1 MGNCIYC
8 GERAGFL
15 SRSHKECRQRHKAA
29 IANIPEYFAQAME
42 APIDVSRFKQ
52 LAQDMARA
60 SFIQDREFR
69 QLAVR
74 GLTKA
79 IVRALDDHVITT
91 AESERIDALGGAF
104 GLTANDLPQNI
115 QHRFVKAHILRDI
128 DDGRVPNRISIE
140 GGLTPNLERGE
151 SVVWA
156 FNTSKY
162 FTTRSRTQY
171 ESVSHGVSVRL
182 MKGVYYRAGASKG
195 HAVRTNYMS
204 EEGSGCLLI
213 TNRNVL
219 FVGPGKG
226 VKLPFRKI
234 LSVQLY
240 SDGIE
245 VLRDGT
251 NAKPAVFK
259 IDDPPFAAN
268 LIARLSQI

>member
-8 GERAGFL
+8 GEGAGFL
-15 SRSHKECRQRHKAA
+15 RRSHKECRQRRKAA

-52 LAQDMARA
+52 LAQNMAQA

-69 QLAVR
+69 PLAVR
-74 GLTKA
+74 GMTKA

-91 AESERIDALGGAF
+91 AESERIDAVCGAF
-104 GLTANDLPQNI
+104 GLTSNDLPQNI

-128 DDGRVPNRISIE
+128 EDGRIRNRITIE
-140 GGLTPNLERGE
+140 GSVTPNLERGE

-156 FNTSKY
+156 FNSSKY
-162 FTTRSRTQY
+162 FTTRGRTRY
-171 ESVSHGVSVRL
+171 ESVSQGVSVRL
-182 MKGVYYRAGASKG
+182 MKGVYYRTGASKG
-195 HAVRTNYMS
+195 QSFRTEYVS

-219 FVGPGKG
+219 FVGRGKG

-240 SDGIE
+240 SDAIE
-245 VLRDGT
+245 LHRDGA
-251 NAKPAVFK
+251 NVKPVVFK